1 MVGKV
6 SIFID
11 KVEWLNVEQS
21 FTFNGNLLIRLVSW
35 RGIVRRLI
43 YFFIILSL
51 TLLNG
56 CNQEEQD
63 VQWYSSK
70 EEAIE
75 VGLEEEGGTL
85 LSVEE
90 FGNETIV
97 FFGFDGVLGVA
108 SIAEKDNTFSWY
120 RSSAHLGFEEVPSYS
135 VAGFHFKTNNGKE
148 ISVLGGKAF
157 NPSIRKMQLTGDG
170 KERELTVEESGLFYS
185 ILKAPYPSVDV
196 KPIRE

>member
-1 MVGKV
+1 MVEKV
-6 SIFID
+6 SIFIG
-11 KVEWLNVEQS
+11 KVEWLNVGCS
-21 FTFNGNLLIRLVSW
+21 FTFNVNLLIRLVSW

-51 TLLNG
+51 TLVTG
-56 CNQEEQD
+56 CKQEEQD

-75 VGLEEEGGTL
+75 VGLEEEGATL

-90 FGNETIV
+90 FENETIV
-97 FFGFDGVLGVA
+97 FFEYDGVLGVA
-108 SIAEKDNTFSWY
+108 SIAEKDNAYSWY

-135 VAGFHFKTNNGKE
+135 VAGFHFETKNGKE

-157 NPSIRKMQLTGDG
+157 DPSIRKMQLTGDG
-170 KERELTVEESGLFYS
+170 EERELTVEESGLFYS
-185 ILKAPYPSVDV
+185 ILMVPFPSVDV